1 MRRVV
6 KLVELCNIAVNCIGK
21 GCAAMRKDRS
31 RDFHDDENKRADLG
45 SISKDIVQ
53 LAIQNMPLVDFL
65 RAVHDVLLKY
75 SRCDCVEFYLKKED
89 RHYSSLLSGGE
100 KPDFRSG
107 PSGCTPKASGSTAG
121 SEQEYNSVAL
131 IPMHIGNENI
141 GQFCLKSRKKDFFSM
156 GDVRHYKGLSIT
168 IGLALSNQY
177 TQVALNER
185 VKELTCLYGISRI
198 FEDVSGS
205 LDGILH
211 KIVKL
216 LPPAWQYPEVAAAR
230 ITFEDDVYATAGF
243 NEGLDGI
250 SANILIKDEIRGEVS
265 VCYSEW
271 KHAIDRGTFLREEHS
286 LIDAVAKEVAL
297 IIERK
302 LADENRE
309 VLEKQL
315 RHADRLA
322 TIGQLAAGI
331 AHELNEP
338 LGNILG
344 FAQLLKKNNQL
355 SGLARGDVEKI
366 EVASL
371 HARETIRKL
380 LVFARQTPPIKA
392 PVNLNNIVKEVIYF
406 IESRCAKSDIRI
418 KLLLDDDL
426 PEITGDA
433 SQLNQVMVNLVVNST
448 QAMHEG
454 GKLTIRTVSGKNGI
468 TLVVEDTG
476 VGMSKKTKKHL
487 FMPFFTTKDVGEGTG
502 LGLAMVHGIVT
513 SHGGTI
519 NVDSSP
525 GRGTKFEILFPMSI
539 YKE

>member
-1 MRRVV
+1 
-6 KLVELCNIAVNCIGK
+6 
-21 GCAAMRKDRS
+21 
-31 RDFHDDENKRADLG
+31 
-45 SISKDIVQ
+45 
-53 LAIQNMPLVDFL
+53 
-65 RAVHDVLLKY
+65 
-75 SRCDCVEFYLKKED
+75 
-89 RHYSSLLSGGE
+89 
-100 KPDFRSG
+100 
-107 PSGCTPKASGSTAG
+107 
-121 SEQEYNSVAL
+121 
-131 IPMHIGNENI
+131 MHIGNENI
-141 GQFCLKSRKKDFFSM
+141 GQFCLKSRKKDFFSV
-156 GDVRHYKGLSIT
+156 GDVRHYKELSIT
-168 IGLALSNQY
+168 IGLALSNEY

-243 NEGLDGI
+243 DEGFDRI

-271 KHAIDRGTFLREEHS
+271 KQAIDKGTFLREEHS
-286 LIDAVAKEVAL
+286 LIDIVAKEVAL

-309 VLEKQL
+309 LLEKQL
-315 RHADRLA
+315 RHADKLA

-392 PVNLNNIVKEVIYF
+392 TVNLNNIIKEGIYF
-406 IESRCAKSDIRI
+406 IESRCAKSDIRV

-433 SQLNQVMVNLVVNST
+433 SQLNQVMVNLVVNSV
-448 QAMHEG
+448 QAMPKG

-468 TLVVEDTG
+468 TFVVEDTG
-476 VGMSKKTKKHL
+476 VGMSKKTKKQL
-487 FMPFFTTKDVGEGTG
+487 FVPFFTTKDVGEGTG

-519 NVDSSP
+519 SVDSSP
-525 GRGTKFEILFPMSI
+525 GRGTKFKIHFPLSM
-539 YKE
+539 